1 MAQIPHADEG
11 MICPLHKE
19 DMSKVCHRC
28 PWWFMVR
35 GKDPQ
40 SEKQIDQWGCA
51 IGFLPILLI
60 EGTQQTHQ
68 AGAAIES
75 LRNVVDSTGNNL
87 VSLAMNNA
95 AKRLS

>member
-19 DMSKVCHRC
+19 DMSKVCHKC

-40 SEKQIDQWGCA
+40 SEKTIDQWGCA

-75 LRNVVDSTGNNL
+75 FRNQMVEAGNHL
-87 VSLAMNNA
+87 VGLASDEVT
-95 AKRLS
+95 KRLK